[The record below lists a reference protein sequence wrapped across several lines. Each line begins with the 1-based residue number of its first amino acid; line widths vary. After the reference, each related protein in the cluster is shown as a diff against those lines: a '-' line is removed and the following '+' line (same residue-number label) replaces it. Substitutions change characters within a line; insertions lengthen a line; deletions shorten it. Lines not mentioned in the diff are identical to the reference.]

1 MFLRLENQQ
10 MMKSKIICIG
20 GTDTGNHATGAL
32 ATLYMVHWVRIFWQK
47 LSEAAANSPSFSIY
61 LSQVYV
67 DDKNISC
74 EALPL
79 GSRLINGKIQIV
91 EEEIANDNDIPADK
105 QGCKKAGFFVKSPAG
120 WLKLVKTGFYWPKLA
135 KIFSK

>member
-1 MFLRLENQQ
+1 M
-10 MMKSKIICIG
+10 
-20 GTDTGNHATGAL
+20 THAL
-32 ATLYMVHWVRIFWQK
+32 ATLYMVHWVRIFRQK
-47 LSEAAANSPSFSIY
+47 LSEAAANIPSFSLY

-91 EEEIANDNDIPADK
+91 EEEIAYDNDIPADIRTSK
-105 QGCKKAGFFVKSPAG
+105 VICEIGNSISNFIRLTVDCPSKNIGGCMPILDFCVKIENNQI
-120 WLKLVKTGFYWPKLA
+120 FYK
-135 KIFSK
+135 F

>member
-1 MFLRLENQQ
+1 M
-10 MMKSKIICIG
+10 
-20 GTDTGNHATGAL
+20 TGAL
-32 ATLYMVHWVRIFWQK
+32 ATLYMVHWVRIFRQK
-47 LSEAAANSPSFSIY
+47 LSEAAANSPSFSLY

-91 EEEIANDNDIPADK
+91 EEEIAYDNDIPADIRTSK
-105 QGCKKAGFFVKSPAG
+105 VICEIGNSISNFIRLTVDCPSKNTRG
-120 WLKLVKTGFYWPKLA
+120 WIMDANIGYLC
-135 KIFSK
+135 